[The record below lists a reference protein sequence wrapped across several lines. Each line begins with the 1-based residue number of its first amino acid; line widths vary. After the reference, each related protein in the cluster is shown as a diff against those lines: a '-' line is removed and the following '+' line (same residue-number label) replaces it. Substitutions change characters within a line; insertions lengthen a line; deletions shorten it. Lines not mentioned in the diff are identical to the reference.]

1 MKRKIILILF
11 LLITYYISSIN
22 ESFDNNLFKWNNGNI
37 NNQNKLI
44 NTFQKNGCI
53 IIPNMLSNNDCNKL
67 LKIIYK
73 EKKKKNIEL
82 GNIQSPNSRKDIYL
96 SLKDTKKFIKK
107 IYNKIK
113 TFCNVLL
120 PDAKIVENSSFV
132 SYPGAGNQGWHT
144 DTAFSSESA
153 DLISFAIALDD
164 ISSTMGPLEVFL
176 ESNKVH
182 KSITEKNSF
191 STIDRFM
198 KLKKQMNFKKVKCI
212 CKKGSLIIWSSKVVH
227 RGSANIHKKRPVF
240 YFSLMGKGKPP
251 FGATYS
257 LKSKDKLKKN
267 YIKDL

>member
-11 LLITYYISSIN
+11 LLITYYISPIK
-22 ESFDNNLFKWNNGNI
+22 ESFGNNLYKWNNTNI

-44 NTFQKNGCI
+44 NTFKKNGCI

-67 LKIIYK
+67 LKIISK
-73 EKKKKNIEL
+73 EKKNKNIEL
-82 GNIQSPNSRKDIYL
+82 GEIQSPYSRKDILL

-107 IYNKIK
+107 IYDKIK

-120 PDAKIVENSSFV
+120 PDALIVENSSFI
-132 SYPGAGNQGWHT
+132 SYPGAYNQNWHT
-144 DTAFSSESA
+144 DTAFKSESA
-153 DLISFAIALDD
+153 DLISFAIALDN
-164 ISSTMGPLEVFL
+164 IESNMGPLEIFL
-176 ESNKVH
+176 ESTKVH
-182 KSITEKNSF
+182 KSIANTHEFN
-191 STIDRFM
+191 IDLFK
-198 KLKKQMNFKKVKCI
+198 KLRKQMNFKKVKCI

-257 LKSKDKLKKN
+257 LKSIDKLKKN
-267 YIKDL
+267 YVKDL